1 MTESLGEK
9 LRILRKQKGWTQGE
23 FAEKAGFHRSTYGGY
38 ETGRRTPSLQELERI
53 AAFYGVGL
61 DYFGVAST
69 DEIMDILARS
79 KKVFANDTIPAA
91 EKAELYKEIMRLY
104 LAIADNG
111 GK

>member
-1 MTESLGEK
+1 MTESIGEK
-9 LRILRKQKGWTQGE
+9 IKILRKTKGYTQ
-23 FAEKAGFHRSTYGGY
+23 AELADKLDISRTALSGY
-38 ETGRRTPSLQELERI
+38 EISRRTPSVRELERI
-53 AAFYGVGL
+53 AKFFGVGL

-91 EKAELYKEIMRLY
+91 EKEELYKEIMRLY